1 MGHDVFTFYHLSKW
15 ELNAGLVEIKNQPIE
30 DEVIK
35 ASKIREMQVYRD
47 FVNLDH
53 VFFCEQPSLSQISL
67 PKKIGLDKDVLKN
80 EQYKC
85 RCNSNYI
92 STEWL
97 GTNSLFA

>member
-1 MGHDVFTFYHLSKW
+1 MRIIYYSHTFFSDCDFPLIRELERMGHDVFTFYHLSKW

-53 VFFCEQPSLSQISL
+53 VFFL
-67 PKKIGLDKDVLKN
+67 
-80 EQYKC
+80 
-85 RCNSNYI
+85 
-92 STEWL
+92 
-97 GTNSLFA
+97 